1 MIPVA
6 LKINNFMPYR
16 GDMPSFSFEG
26 IQTAC
31 ICGDNGNG
39 KSAIVDA
46 MTWALWG
53 KTRAKSDDDLIYLG
67 ESEASVEFDFRVAD
81 QLYRVIRKRARPKKA
96 TGAGQSSLDLM
107 IADKEGFKT
116 ISGNIIRETENK
128 IVEILHMDYDTFINS
143 AFLRQGHADEF
154 TRQQPAKRKDV
165 LSNILGLDIYDKLED
180 KAREKTRGQQSERN
194 LLENAIRDIDLELAA
209 KTDLEND
216 YGQSKTAL
224 AQVEKETK
232 EKQAEL
238 DNARQKKQALENKKQ
253 QLQQLEEYISSNS
266 RQFDLRLKDIEQHKK
281 QIEEY
286 ENLIAG
292 RDDIEKGYEDFKQA
306 KALCDG
312 FNNKLQQL
320 STFKDNQR
328 QLERVVEKNKSELS
342 AKQSV
347 LQRTIED
354 LENKS
359 QKLSQYKAELD
370 KIEEAKP
377 RLEAKEKAFED
388 KKEKRQSL
396 QTAIQQLKGEQE
408 KLNIEIGEIEEK
420 LNLLCKEGENK
431 CPLCET
437 ALGKEGLSIIREKYG
452 KDRNTKEKQIAKKE
466 SEINNHQN
474 EYKIIFKELEEEE
487 TELKSNREWLQKRVG
502 SLTHA
507 IDDATEAGNKLLEQR
522 KLLADIDNRL
532 KSQDYSPGEQ
542 QELKN
547 IGEKIT
553 SLEYDA
559 DKHDTAKKRLS
570 ELQEFENKK
579 IRLEE
584 AERLLSSEKE
594 RLNKA
599 QEASNVLQTQIKKY
613 ENESHGINK
622 ELELL
627 PQIEIELEQSQNEY
641 NTVSMRLKE
650 TQEIYG
656 GLKARLE
663 HLQNQ
668 EKKKKEKE
676 SQLDTISKEAS
687 IYSEL
692 AQAFGKK
699 GIQMML
705 IESALPDI
713 ENEANDLLG
722 RMTDNRMNVKFDTQ
736 KATKKGDVQ
745 ETLEI
750 IISDELGARPYELY
764 SGGEAYRIDFAIRIA
779 LSKLLAKRAGA
790 PLPTLII
797 DEGFGTL
804 DNTGIEKIKEAIN
817 SIRND
822 FEKIIVIT
830 HIDELKDAF
839 PSRINVTKTANGS
852 VIELN

>member
-1 MIPVA
+1 MIPVG
-6 LKINNFMPYR
+6 LKIHNFMPYR

-107 IADKEGFKT
+107 ISDKEGFKT

-209 KTDLEND
+209 KADLETD
-216 YGQSKTAL
+216 YEQSKTAL
-224 AQVEKETK
+224 AQVEKEAK
-232 EKQAEL
+232 EKQAQL
-238 DNARQKKQALENKKQ
+238 DTVRQKKQALENKKH

-266 RQFDLRLKDIEQHKK
+266 RQLDLRLKEIEQHNK
-281 QIEEY
+281 QITEY

-292 RDDIEKGYEDFKQA
+292 RGDIEKGYQDFKQA
-306 KALCDG
+306 KTLCDG

-320 STFKDNQR
+320 STLKDNQR
-328 QLERVVEKNKSELS
+328 QLERSVEKAQSELS
-342 AKQSV
+342 AKKSV
-347 LQRTIED
+347 LQKTIED

-388 KKEKRQSL
+388 KKEKRQNL
-396 QTAIQQLKGEQE
+396 QITVQQLKIEQD
-408 KLNIEIGEIEEK
+408 KLKLEIGEIDEK

-452 KDRNTKEKQIAKKE
+452 KDRNTREKQIAKKE

-474 EYKIIFKELEEEE
+474 EYKIIFKELAEEE

-502 SLTHA
+502 SLAQA
-507 IDDATEAGNKLLEQR
+507 IEDATEAGNKLVEQR

-532 KSQDYSPGEQ
+532 KVQDYSPGEQ

-559 DKHDTAKKRLS
+559 DKHDAAKKRLS

-599 QEASNVLQTQIKKY
+599 REASDVLQTQIKKY
-613 ENESHGINK
+613 ENESQGINK
-622 ELELL
+622 ELEAL
-627 PQIEIELEQSQNEY
+627 PQIETELEESQNEY
-641 NTVSMRLKE
+641 NTFSMRLKE
-650 TQEIYG
+650 TQEVYG

-676 SQLDTISKEAS
+676 SQLDTLSKEVS

-764 SGGEAYRIDFAIRIA
+764 SGGEAFRIDFAIRIA

>member
-6 LKINNFMPYR
+6 LKIHNFMPYR

-39 KSAIVDA
+39 KSAIIDA

-53 KTRAKSDDDLIYLG
+53 KTRAKSDDDLIHLG
-67 ESEASVEFDFRVAD
+67 ESEASVEFDFRVGE
-81 QLYRVIRKRARPKKA
+81 QLYRVIRKRAHPKKA

-128 IVEILHMDYDTFINS
+128 IVDILHMDYDTFINS

-154 TRQQPAKRKDV
+154 TRQQPAKRKEV
-165 LSNILGLDIYDKLED
+165 LSNILGLDIYDKLEE
-180 KAREKTRGQQSERN
+180 KAREKTRGQQSERTM
-194 LLENAIRDIDLELAA
+194 LENAIRDIDLELAA
-209 KTDLEND
+209 KGDLE
-216 YGQSKTAL
+216 
-224 AQVEKETK
+224 KEFEQAKIILTKVDKEAK
-232 EKQAEL
+232 EKQAQL
-238 DNARQKKQALENKKQ
+238 DNARQKKQALENKIQ
-253 QLQQLEEYISSNS
+253 QLIQLEEHISSNS
-266 RQFDLRLKDIEQHKK
+266 RQLELRLKEIEQHKK

-292 RDDIEKGYEDFKQA
+292 RDDIEKGFEDFKQA
-306 KALCDG
+306 KTLCDE

-320 STFKDNQR
+320 NTLKDNQR
-328 QLERVVEKNKSELS
+328 QLERVIEKAKSEIA

-347 LQRTIED
+347 LQKTIED

-359 QKLSQYKAELD
+359 QKLPQYKAELE

-388 KKEKRQSL
+388 KKQKRQDL
-396 QTAIQQLKGEQE
+396 TASIQQLKGEQE
-408 KLNIEIGEIEEK
+408 KLKLEISEIDDK

-437 ALGKEGLSIIREKYG
+437 ALGEEGLNIIREKYA
-452 KDRNTKEKQIAKKE
+452 KDRNAKEKQIAKKE

-474 EYKIIFKELEEEE
+474 EYKIVSNELAEEEK
-487 TELKSNREWLQKRVG
+487 ELKSNREWLQKRVG
-502 SLTHA
+502 SLAQA
-507 IDDATEAGNKLLEQR
+507 IDDATEAGNKVLEQR
-522 KLLADIDNRL
+522 KLLAGIEHKL
-532 KSQDYSPGEQ
+532 KIKDYSANEQ
-542 QELKN
+542 QELRN
-547 IGEKIT
+547 IDDRIAA
-553 SLEYDA
+553 LEYDA
-559 DKHDTAKKRLS
+559 DKHESAKKKLS
-570 ELQEFENKK
+570 ELQEFDNKK
-579 IRLEE
+579 LRLDE

-599 QEASNVLQTQIKKY
+599 QEASDGLQNQIKKY
-613 ENESHGINK
+613 ENEKQVINK
-622 ELELL
+622 ELEML
-627 PQIEIELEQSQNEY
+627 PQMETELEQSQNEY

-650 TQEIYG
+650 TQEVYG

-663 HLQNQ
+663 HLYNQ

-676 SQLDTISKEAS
+676 KQLDTLSKEVS

-699 GIQMML
+699 GIQSML

-713 ENEANDLLG
+713 ENEANDLLR
-722 RMTDNRMNVKFDTQ
+722 RMTDNRMHVKFEPQ
-736 KATKKGDVQ
+736 KPTKKGDVQ

-764 SGGEAYRIDFAIRIA
+764 SGGEAFRIDFAIRIA

-830 HIDELKDAF
+830 HIDDLKDAF
-839 PSRINVTKTANGS
+839 PSRINVIKTANGS
-852 VIELN
+852 LIELN

>member
-1 MIPVA
+1 MIPVS
-6 LKINNFMPYR
+6 LKIRNFMPYR

-53 KTRAKSDDDLIYLG
+53 KTRAKSDDDLIHLG
-67 ESEASVEFDFRVAD
+67 ESEAEVEFDFRVGE
-81 QLYRVIRKRARPKKA
+81 QLYRIIRKRARPKKSTA
-96 TGAGQSSLDLM
+96 AGQSSLDLM

-143 AFLRQGHADEF
+143 ALLRQGHADDF
-154 TRQQPAKRKDV
+154 TRQQPAKRKEV
-165 LSNILGLDIYDKLED
+165 LSNILGLDIYDRLEE
-180 KAREKTRGQQSERN
+180 KAREKTRGQQNERT
-194 LLENAIRDIDLELAA
+194 LLENTIRDIELELAA
-209 KTDLEND
+209 KAELENEFE
-216 YGQSKTAL
+216 QAKTAL
-224 AQVEKETK
+224 AQVEKEVK

-238 DNARQKKQALENKKQ
+238 DTVRQKKQALENKKQ
-253 QLQQLEEYISSNS
+253 QLQQLEEYILTNG
-266 RQFDLRLKDIEQHKK
+266 RQLELRLKEIEQHKK
-281 QIEEY
+281 QIAEY

-292 RDDIEKGYEDFKQA
+292 RDDIEKGYQSFKQA
-306 KALCDG
+306 KALCDD

-320 STFKDNQR
+320 NSIKDSR
-328 QLERVVEKNKSELS
+328 RMLERTIEKAQSEL
-342 AKQSV
+342 AARQSV
-347 LQRTIED
+347 LQKTIED
-354 LENKS
+354 LESKS
-359 QKLSQYKAELD
+359 QKLSQYKED
-370 KIEEAKP
+370 MEKIEQAKP
-377 RLEAKEKAFED
+377 RLEAKEKTFEE

-396 QTAIQQLKGEQE
+396 QSAIQQLKNEQE
-408 KLNIEIGEIEEK
+408 KLKLEIREIDEK

-437 ALGKEGLSIIREKYG
+437 ALGEEGLNIIREKYG
-452 KDRNTKEKQIAKKE
+452 KDKKTKTTLINNKDA
-466 SEINNHQN
+466 EINNHLN
-474 EYKIIFKELEEEE
+474 EYKIIEKELAGEEA
-487 TELKSNREWLQKRVG
+487 ELKSNREWLQKRVG
-502 SLTHA
+502 SLAQA
-507 IDDATEAGNKLLEQR
+507 IEDAEKAGSKLEEQR
-522 KLLADIDNRL
+522 KLLAGTEKRLETGDFAAKEQQDLKDID
-532 KSQDYSPGEQ
+532 
-542 QELKN
+542 
-547 IGEKIT
+547 EKIA
-553 SLEYDA
+553 SLKYNA
-559 DKHDTAKKRLS
+559 DEHREATKRLS
-570 ELQEFENKK
+570 ELQEFEGKK
-579 IRLEE
+579 HRLEE
-584 AERLLSSEKE
+584 ADRLLHIEE
-594 RLNKA
+594 EDLNKA
-599 QEASNVLQTQIKKY
+599 VEAAGELQKQVDSDNKKKQVT
-613 ENESHGINK
+613 GK
-622 ELELL
+622 ELEAMPKLEL
-627 PQIEIELEQSQNEY
+627 ELEQAENEFK
-641 NTVSMRLKE
+641 TVSARQKE
-650 TQEIYG
+650 AQEISG
-656 GLKARLE
+656 SLKARLE

-676 SQLDTISKEAS
+676 TQLAKLSKEVS
-687 IYSEL
+687 IYNEL

-705 IESALPDI
+705 IETALPDI

-722 RMTDNRMNVKFDTQ
+722 RMTDNRMHVKFDTQ
-736 KATKKGDVQ
+736 KPTKKGEIQ

-750 IISDELGARPYELY
+750 IISDELGARPYETY
-764 SGGEAYRIDFAIRIA
+764 SGGEAFRIDFAIRIA

-839 PSRINVTKTANGS
+839 PSRINVTKTADGS